1 MTDNQLQ
8 EIVMIRKINGFGQKY
23 NSIIGT
29 FPEIAGL
36 FVALGNSMEM
46 VQANHSI
53 QMGDKGAIGREKEQV
68 KATYAAHLK
77 TLVTRSLGYF
87 NLKKRAAEAAQCQS
101 ILSHL
106 PTYQEYE
113 LADVTD
119 TFAATVTPFLTEL
132 AGLKVTPD
140 RMAQLTGQR
149 DTFRN
154 LVESVGSARYES
166 VKSTATIGALLK
178 ESKRMLRE
186 ELDLLMEVAADE
198 NTAMLDEYKA
208 LRKVSY
214 RRRKQPAAPETVNP
228 TEATATLKVV
238 DATNGQPI
246 EGATLSVDGQ
256 PVNDVTDE
264 YGEIDLDT
272 LALTQHTFTATA
284 DGYQPATLQ
293 GATTTGGEDY
303 VFEMGLEPAGGS

>member
-36 FVALGNSMEM
+36 FTALGNSTEM
-46 VQANHSI
+46 VQANHAI
-53 QMGDKGAIGREKEQV
+53 QMGDKGAIGQEKERV
-68 KATYAAHLK
+68 KATYMAHLK

-87 NLKKRAAEAAQCQS
+87 NLKKRAAEAAQCQA

-113 LADVTD
+113 LADVAD
-119 TFAATVTPFLTEL
+119 TFTAIVAPALPEM

-140 RMAQLTGQR
+140 RVALLTGQR

-154 LVESVGSARYES
+154 LIESAGSARYES
-166 VKSTATIGALLK
+166 VKSTAAIGALLK

-186 ELDLLMEVAADE
+186 ELDLLMEVVADE
-198 NTAMLDEYKA
+198 NPAVFDEYKA
-208 LRKVSY
+208 LRRVTY
-214 RRRKQPAAPETVNP
+214 RRRKRPSVPETANRAV
-228 TEATATLKVV
+228 ATATLKVV

-256 PVNDVTDE
+256 PVNDITDE
-264 YGEIDLDT
+264 YGEIDLDNLT
-272 LALTQHTFTATA
+272 LAPHTFTAIA
-284 DGYQPATLQ
+284 NGYEAATLK
-293 GATTTGGEDY
+293 GATTLGGEDY
-303 VFEMGLEPAGGS
+303 VFELGLEPEGSS